1 MEVFKLAWQAAGI
14 FKPKLVLLT
23 IQSVVVAFLEAVTLI
38 LLFAFVSSLISQSV
52 EGNKSAGL
60 GSIREILEN
69 IDLISQAGIIL
80 LLASLRFILTMMIEW
95 QSSQLWVNMRSL
107 MQQRMLRVHLNANLG
122 FILSKKLGEHVYH
135 VIDGPAF
142 AAVFYLHL
150 VRFSSTA
157 IMLITLLATL
167 SFISLN
173 LMIMATI
180 LIVFYG
186 LVIKKLSN
194 TLSYEMGNRQA
205 LAVKSQSALASEG
218 VSGIRYIKML
228 GGIERWMDQFKV
240 NADEA
245 AFAMQRGGF
254 WNTVPSRA
262 IEYLI
267 LVFFLGLV
275 ITSLTQERSV
285 ILDIPT
291 LAVYFLAIIRILPSL
306 SILGNGRMQMMQ
318 SLPYLQKYIEL
329 SKDLPQENTNSHSNK
344 IDTFDNPNVQF
355 ENVSF
360 SYGDQNVL
368 KKINFEIPSGN
379 FVALVGQSGQGK
391 STILDLLV
399 GFLNPSSGKV
409 LIGGKSVQEF
419 DIGLL
424 RKKFAYVG
432 QDTFLFHD
440 TLRENIRFSNPLAT
454 DEEVKNACMQ
464 AGALEF
470 LESFPLGL
478 DTVLADRGA
487 SISGGQRQRIAIA
500 RALIS
505 PARFLLLDEP
515 TSALDVKTERDVM
528 DNISKFRKDKTIVLV
543 THKTELFKYA
553 DLILVVTQGDVL
565 KVETPEE
572 AVMICQNS

>member
-23 IQSVVVAFLEAVTLI
+23 IQSFIVAFLEAVTLI

-52 EGNKSAGL
+52 EGNKPADLS
-60 GSIREILEN
+60 SIREILKN
-69 IDLISQAGIIL
+69 IDLIYQAGIIL

-107 MQQRMLRVHLNANLG
+107 MQQRMLRVHLNANMG
-122 FILSKKLGEHVYH
+122 FILSRKLGEHVNH

-157 IMLITLLATL
+157 IMLILLLAAL

-173 LMIMATI
+173 LMIIGAI

-228 GGIERWMDQFKV
+228 GGIERWMHQFKL

-267 LVFFLGLV
+267 LVFFLGLIV
-275 ITSLTQERSV
+275 TSLTQERSV
-285 ILDIPT
+285 IVDIPT

-306 SILGNGRMQMMQ
+306 SILGNGKMQMMQ

-329 SKDLPQENTNSHSNK
+329 SKDLPQENTNSHSHNV
-344 IDTFDNPNVQF
+344 DSFDNPNVQF

-368 KKINFEIPSGN
+368 KQVNFEIPSGR

-399 GFLNPSSGKV
+399 GFLNPSSGQV
-409 LIGGKSVQEF
+409 LIGGKPVQEF

-432 QDTFLFHD
+432 QDSFLFHD

-470 LESFPLGL
+470 LESFPQGL

-515 TSALDVKTERDVM
+515 TSALDVKTEREVM
-528 DNISKFRKDKTIVLV
+528 DHISKFRKDKTIVLV

-553 DLILVVTQGDVL
+553 DLILVVIQGDVL

-572 AVMICQNS
+572 AIMICQKN

>member
-23 IQSVVVAFLEAVTLI
+23 IQSFIVALLEAVTLI

-52 EGNKSAGL
+52 EGNKPAGL
-60 GSIREILEN
+60 SSIREILKN
-69 IDLISQAGIIL
+69 IDLIYQAGIIL

-107 MQQRMLRVHLNANLG
+107 MQQRMLRAHLNANLG
-122 FILSKKLGEHVYH
+122 FILSKKLGEHVNH

-157 IMLITLLATL
+157 IMLILLVVTL

-173 LMIMATI
+173 LMMIAAI

-186 LVIKKLSN
+186 LVIKKLSK

-275 ITSLTQERSV
+275 VTSLTQERSV

-306 SILGNGRMQMMQ
+306 SILGNGKMQMMQ

-329 SKDLPQENTNSHSNK
+329 SKYLPQENTNSHSHK
-344 IDTFDNPNVQF
+344 VDSFDNPNVQF

-368 KKINFEIPSGN
+368 KQINFEIPSGR

-399 GFLNPSSGKV
+399 GFLNPSSGQV
-409 LIGGKSVQEF
+409 LIGGKPVQEF

-464 AGALEF
+464 AGAFEF
-470 LESFPLGL
+470 LESFPQGL

-528 DNISKFRKDKTIVLV
+528 NNISKFRKDKTIVLV

-553 DLILVVTQGDVL
+553 DLILVVIQGDVL

-572 AVMICQNS
+572 AIMICQKN